1 MKSIIS
7 LLVVLAFAFPTLA
20 QETGNVGEFNDT
32 SKNIKLPAVVIK
44 KVGEDFS
51 VYLPEM
57 ENQDSKINHI
67 QNTFIAYELGK
78 DLEGYDTFLVYMDIK
93 DASLVATYN
102 EKGKLIKVVEKY
114 DNVKLPSKVVN
125 KIMKEYPDW
134 KIIKDRYSYSQED
147 GDITKKQ
154 YDVIIQKNREV
165 QKIVIAS
172 NGEFIKRKSY

>member
-7 LLVVLAFAFPTLA
+7 VLVVLAFAIPTFS
-20 QETGNVGEFNDT
+20 QETNYTGKFDDT

-51 VYLPEM
+51 VYLPEI
-57 ENQDSKINHI
+57 ENQDSKINYI
-67 QNTFIAYELGK
+67 QNTFIAYDLGK
-78 DLEGYDTFLVYMDIK
+78 DLEGYDNFLVYMDIK

-114 DNVKLPSKVVN
+114 DNVRLPNIVLN
-125 KIMKEYPDW
+125 KILKEYPNW
-134 KIIKDRYSYSQED
+134 RIIKDRYSYSQEE
-147 GDITKKQ
+147 GDVTKKH
-154 YDVIIQKNREV
+154 YDVLLEKNNQV

-172 NGEFIKRKSY
+172 NGEFIKRKTN

>member
-7 LLVVLAFAFPTLA
+7 LLVALAFAIPTFA
-20 QETGNVGEFNDT
+20 QETNNVGEFNDT

-51 VYLPEM
+51 IYLPEI

-102 EKGKLIKVVEKY
+102 ETGKLIKVVEKY
-114 DNVKLPSKVVN
+114 DNVKLPAAVVT
-125 KIMKEYPDW
+125 KILKEYPDW

-154 YDVIIQKNREV
+154 YDVIIKKDREV

-172 NGEFIKRKSY
+172 NGEFIKR